1 MLIYFFQTV
10 GSLATTT
17 GYERQ
22 FTENR
27 HLPTDYQTSHRT
39 TRKAT
44 TIRTLT
50 RRAQL
55 VCDVTRLTAYKTGLT
70 TLTTFLVTTTTTR
83 TLKDETLTVT
93 LNPKLKP
100 TSTLALLRWRLYRT
114 SEAPLKLLHVYY
126 TLQPITTFNYDFLLI
141 SRTKT
146 NRKQTETIKC
156 CDWQATYI
164 DETGRNLSTRLTE
177 YKRKTRNGDV
187 NNHLQRKHQIDWDSA
202 TCITYS
208 TDYYQRLTLENWFTD
223 LEQTSLNCT
232 QQLRAPY
239 K

>member
-1 MLIYFFQTV
+1 MLIYLFQTI

-50 RRAQL
+50 RRAQRQEFA
-55 VCDVTRLTAYKTGLT
+55 TRLTAYKTGLT
-70 TLTTFLVTTTTTR
+70 TLKTFLVTKTTTR
-83 TLKDETLTVT
+83 SLIDETLTVT
-93 LNPKLKP
+93 LTPKLKP
-100 TSTLALLRWRLYRT
+100 TSTRLYRT
-114 SEAPLKLLHVYY
+114 SEAPLKLLQVYY
-126 TLQPITTFNYDFLLI
+126 TLQPITTFNYDFLLM

-146 NRKQTETIKC
+146 NRKQTGSIKC
-156 CDWQATYI
+156 CCDWHATYI

-187 NNHLQRKHQIDWDSA
+187 NHH
-202 TCITYS
+202 Y
-208 TDYYQRLTLENWFTD
+208 LTHYF
-223 LEQTSLNCT
+223 SLS
-232 QQLRAPY
+232 L
-239 K
+239 